1 MRIVHI
7 PIGVGCCCFIHSRG
21 YARACYKDKA
31 NSVPTPFFII
41 LLPVGNRENLIYL
54 SMNYTIQFR
63 YNGKE
68 HILHRSFDR
77 EYKVGDS
84 PIILND
90 LSYSQAVDYLKT
102 EGLWLNNKS
111 IEMLRFYKKGDE
123 LLFDLNEFNN
133 QKW

>member
-1 MRIVHI
+1 
-7 PIGVGCCCFIHSRG
+7 
-21 YARACYKDKA
+21 
-31 NSVPTPFFII
+31 
-41 LLPVGNRENLIYL
+41 
-54 SMNYTIQFR
+54 MNYTIQFR

-90 LSYSQAVDYLKT
+90 LFYSQAVDYLKT